1 MGRVCIIPCK
11 RRAATSAKPASEPP
25 LARSPL
31 PPQPIHH
38 MYRVYKKHFRIYST
52 YHVHNINL
60 KVTLVVFNRL
70 NLSRHLFKEFRLQQ
84 PFISQYTTHVSFC
97 GRLTLA
103 DKSKLVGG
111 FNPSEK
117 YWSKWES
124 SPTRVTRVNI
134 KDIWVATTQN
144 TNSWFG
150 FWRLEWEQRSHQHSS
165 CEQNKNRTGLYF
177 NSCTRGNL
185 NGSWK
190 IKPAGPSTGAHNLIL
205 PLWNVTSW

>member
-1 MGRVCIIPCK
+1 MGRACIISCEW
-11 RRAATSAKPASEPP
+11 RAATSAEPASEPP

-60 KVTLVVFNRL
+60 KVSTLVVFNRL

-103 DKSKLVGG
+103 DTSQ
-111 FNPSEK
+111 
-117 YWSKWES
+117 KWWFQ
-124 SPTRVTRVNI
+124 PIWKIWVKMGIFPRVTRVNI

-165 CEQNKNRTGLYF
+165 CEQNKNRTGLCF